1 MLMIYKSKSYQIF
14 SMFNYLFL
22 TIITFLCILPLI
34 HVLAVSLSGSA
45 AATANIVGLIPVDFT
60 LDAYKKTIGN
70 ENFIRALGIGIYRV
84 FLGTIVS
91 MTLMTF
97 AAYSLSKEDHDF
109 KGRKYYVWFFVFT
122 MLFSGGLV
130 PSYIIVTKVGL
141 MNSIWALILP
151 VAVNAF
157 NLILLLNFFR
167 TAVPKSLEEAA
178 YMDGAGHF
186 RILFSI
192 YLPVAIPALAT
203 VSLFT
208 MVFHWNSWFDGMIY
222 MTDSKKYPLS
232 TFLQTIIV
240 QQDYSKMSVDAET
253 LRNLSQRTVKSAQIF
268 IGALPMLIIYPF
280 LQRYFVKGIVLGSE
294 KE

>member
-1 MLMIYKSKSYQIF
+1 MIYKSKSYKIF
-14 SMFNYLFL
+14 SVFNYVFL
-22 TIITFLCILPLI
+22 SIITFLCILPLI
-34 HVLAVSLSGSA
+34 HVFAVSLSGSS
-45 AATANIVGLIPVDFT
+45 AATANIVKLIPVDFT

-70 ENFIRALGIGIYRV
+70 ENFIRALGVGIYRV
-84 FLGTIVS
+84 ILGTIVS

-141 MNSIWALILP
+141 INSIWALVLP

-192 YLPVAIPALAT
+192 YLPVAVPAIAT

-208 MVFHWNSWFDGMIY
+208 MVSHWNSWFDGMIY
-222 MTDSKKYPLS
+222 MTDAKKYPLS

-240 QQDYSKMSVDAET
+240 QQDFSKMSVDAET

-280 LQRYFVKGIVLGSE
+280 LQKYFVKGIVLGSE

>member
-1 MLMIYKSKSYQIF
+1 
-14 SMFNYLFL
+14 
-22 TIITFLCILPLI
+22 
-34 HVLAVSLSGSA
+34 LSGSS
-45 AATANIVGLIPVDFT
+45 AATANIVKLIPVDFT

-70 ENFIRALGIGIYRV
+70 ENFIRALGVGIYRV
-84 FLGTIVS
+84 ILGTIVS

-141 MNSIWALILP
+141 INSIWALVLP

-192 YLPVAIPALAT
+192 YLPVAVPAIAT

-208 MVFHWNSWFDGMIY
+208 MVSHWNSWFDGMIY
-222 MTDSKKYPLS
+222 MTDAKKYPLS

-240 QQDYSKMSVDAET
+240 QQDFSKMSVDAET

-280 LQRYFVKGIVLGSE
+280 LQKYFVKGIVLGSE

>member
-1 MLMIYKSKSYQIF
+1 MIYKSKSYKIF
-14 SMFNYLFL
+14 SVFNYVFL
-22 TIITFLCILPLI
+22 SIITFLCILPLI
-34 HVLAVSLSGSA
+34 HVFAVSLSGSS
-45 AATANIVGLIPVDFT
+45 AATANIVKLIPVDFT

-70 ENFIRALGIGIYRV
+70 ENFIRALGVGIYRV
-84 FLGTIVS
+84 ILGTIVS

-141 MNSIWALILP
+141 INSIWALVLP

-178 YMDGAGHF
+178 YMDGA
-186 RILFSI
+186 
-192 YLPVAIPALAT
+192 
-203 VSLFT
+203 
-208 MVFHWNSWFDGMIY
+208 
-222 MTDSKKYPLS
+222 
-232 TFLQTIIV
+232 
-240 QQDYSKMSVDAET
+240 
-253 LRNLSQRTVKSAQIF
+253 
-268 IGALPMLIIYPF
+268 
-280 LQRYFVKGIVLGSE
+280 
-294 KE
+294 

>member
-1 MLMIYKSKSYQIF
+1 MIYKSKSYQIF

-232 TFLQTIIV
+232 TFLQTIII